1 MKNNPYLE
9 DDFSIKNLLG
19 VLVRHK
25 NLILLTSII
34 AIIISFYY
42 TFTISPIYKASTSI
56 MIKDSNNG
64 ASSVLDF
71 TGSKKI
77 TEIENE
83 KLLIMSR
90 IVAENALSKLWQS
103 ELVNNLHILGTKNF
117 IPKFQDERKL
127 LRKIFTLGMYKEKN
141 KEKLVHSEYFTVD
154 SLRPYAKSL
163 QKNLSIQNELN
174 SDILVITF
182 SSPFA
187 REAAIVSNAIAE
199 SYIEIDKKWA
209 SNQASA
215 ILNFVSEQAD
225 NIEQK
230 LSIAEEKL
238 KSFKENEGVFDFSG
252 NYELILTRLVDSESK
267 YLNTVAES
275 NILEEKKRYKTAKL
289 SEEEKTLA
297 VKLSNS
303 INSTLFALRNQISQ
317 KESELIKNSTLH
329 GEKHEAIIDL
339 KNDIKAL
346 KEKLDK
352 EAKTLIEQGIVVADP
367 VKYRQEI
374 IEELLVIDSELT
386 GLNATADE
394 YDKLV
399 KRYEKELNSLPSLQL
414 SFASLERDRSVLNQT
429 YMFMRQKVE
438 ESRIQ
443 VASKSG
449 KIQIIDEA
457 VIPSKKSSP
466 NHKKNLLTGL
476 FLGFIIGFFLSL
488 LIEYFDT
495 TIKSIDDIFSEL
507 TILGIIPAISD
518 THKSHHSHHST
529 RFSFKYFKRRF
540 LYYKNLFFTN
550 NTSEGN
556 LTKNI
561 VRHLIT
567 HEEPKS
573 PISEAYRS
581 LRTSISYSN
590 SKHFKSMVVSS
601 AGPGEGKTTS
611 IANLAIT
618 YANLGKKVLLI
629 DTDLRR
635 PVINK
640 IFIDEKNKEG
650 ITSYLTGAVKDISE
664 IITKTE
670 ISNLYVIPSGII
682 PPNPSEL
689 LESDK
694 MAGLLSKLE
703 DDWDIILF
711 DSPPLFAVTDAS
723 LIAKHTDKL
732 MLVVMPGKTDKNA
745 FNHCVDNLNNM
756 NLPIDGVVLNGVNT
770 KNSYGSYYYYYQ
782 YYNYYGQSKK

>member
-1 MKNNPYLE
+1 M
-9 DDFSIKNLLG
+9 
-19 VLVRHK
+19 
-25 NLILLTSII
+25 
-34 AIIISFYY
+34 
-42 TFTISPIYKASTSI
+42 
-56 MIKDSNNG
+56 
-64 ASSVLDF
+64 
-71 TGSKKI
+71 
-77 TEIENE
+77 
-83 KLLIMSR
+83 
-90 IVAENALSKLWQS
+90 
-103 ELVNNLHILGTKNF
+103 
-117 IPKFQDERKL
+117 
-127 LRKIFTLGMYKEKN
+127 
-141 KEKLVHSEYFTVD
+141 
-154 SLRPYAKSL
+154 
-163 QKNLSIQNELN
+163 
-174 SDILVITF
+174 
-182 SSPFA
+182 
-187 REAAIVSNAIAE
+187 
-199 SYIEIDKKWA
+199 
-209 SNQASA
+209 
-215 ILNFVSEQAD
+215 
-225 NIEQK
+225 
-230 LSIAEEKL
+230 
-238 KSFKENEGVFDFSG
+238 
-252 NYELILTRLVDSESK
+252 
-267 YLNTVAES
+267 
-275 NILEEKKRYKTAKL
+275 
-289 SEEEKTLA
+289 
-297 VKLSNS
+297 
-303 INSTLFALRNQISQ
+303 
-317 KESELIKNSTLH
+317 
-329 GEKHEAIIDL
+329 
-339 KNDIKAL
+339 
-346 KEKLDK
+346 
-352 EAKTLIEQGIVVADP
+352 VADP

-694 MAGLLSKLE
+694 MAGLISKLE